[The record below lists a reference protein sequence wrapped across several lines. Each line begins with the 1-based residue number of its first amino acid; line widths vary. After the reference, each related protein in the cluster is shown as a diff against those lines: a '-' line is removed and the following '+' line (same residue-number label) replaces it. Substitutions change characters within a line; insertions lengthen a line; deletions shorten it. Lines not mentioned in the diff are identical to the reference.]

1 MGRRFIY
8 HYADIFQ
15 VRLDYASRSGRS
27 GVTGS
32 GLRRGSWGGVD
43 ILCGHLRCDFDD
55 AGFVDDACRTVAF
68 LYDADDPRLVTLAVF
83 GRFDLGAKTGR
94 LLTWK
99 TDQQTS
105 YRKIQEKR
113 ACVRFRLLFSAKIT

>member
-15 VRLDYASRSGRS
+15 VRLECASHSGRS

-55 AGFVDDACRTVAF
+55 AGFVNDSCRAVAF
-68 LYDADDPRLVTLAVF
+68 LYDADDPRLVTLAVL
-83 GRFDLGAKTGR
+83 GGFDLGTKTGC
-94 LLTWK
+94 LLTGK

-105 YRKIQEKR
+105 YRKVEEKR
-113 ACVRFRLLFSAKIT
+113 VKETFV